1 MSSREDPTRPVTV
14 PFRHQYYPVPR
25 GLIMDNDGR
34 TIMDLFRTVTLTTK
48 SLLLLV
54 VALPASDAAGQAV
67 KELVGAWT
75 LVSVTVEQGGKKV
88 EPFGPNPNGSLML
101 DGNGHF
107 SIMVVRPGLP
117 KFASNNRQ
125 AGTADENKAVVQ
137 GSFAYFGTYSVSE
150 VDRTISLHIE
160 GGTFPN

>member
-1 MSSREDPTRPVTV
+1 
-14 PFRHQYYPVPR
+14 
-25 GLIMDNDGR
+25 
-34 TIMDLFRTVTLTTK
+34 MDLFRTVTLTTK